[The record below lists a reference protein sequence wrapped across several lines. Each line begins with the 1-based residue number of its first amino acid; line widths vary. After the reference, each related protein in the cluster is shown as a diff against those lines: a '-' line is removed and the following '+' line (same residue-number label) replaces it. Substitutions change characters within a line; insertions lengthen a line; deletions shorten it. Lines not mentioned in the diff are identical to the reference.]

1 MELRDYF
8 RILRQRGWIILLV
21 AVLTAAA
28 ALGVSKLQTP
38 IYKASVKLSVVPAR
52 PDWGGSQSTK
62 DLLSNFVINI
72 KTHTM
77 ADRVID
83 QAQLDMSSYDLLEK
97 VEVSAELSN
106 FTIDI
111 AARDPDPSVAM
122 QIVQTM
128 AEIFA
133 DDREEWSQR
142 QDKQDRIDVHIVDDA
157 RDAPLFKPK
166 MLMNGIA
173 GGILGA
179 LIGLLIVYL
188 LEWMEADILRT
199 PQVVERAIDVPVLGS
214 IPASTEHATLS
225 THRSQRLTR

>member
-8 RILRQRGWIILLV
+8 GILRRRGWIILLV

-38 IYKASVKLSVVPAR
+38 IYRATVKLSVVPAR

-62 DLLSNFVINI
+62 DLLNNFVINI
-72 KTHTM
+72 KTHRM
-77 ADRVID
+77 ANRVID
-83 QAQLDMSSYDLLEK
+83 HAQLDMSSYDLLEK
-97 VEVSAELSN
+97 LEISAELSN

-111 AARDPDPSVAM
+111 AAKDPDPSVAM
-122 QIVQTM
+122 QIAQTT
-128 AEIFA
+128 AELFA
-133 DDREEWSQR
+133 DDREAWNQR
-142 QDKQDRIDVHIVDDA
+142 QDKSDRIDVNVVDDA

-173 GGILGA
+173 GVILGA

-188 LEWMEADILRT
+188 LEWLEADILRT
-199 PQVVERAIDVPVLGS
+199 PQVVERTIGVPVLGS
-214 IPASTEHATLS
+214 IPT
-225 THRSQRLTR
+225 SQE